1 MVETLFSINP
11 ALHVGS
17 RINYSR
23 PLLKCRGGGGSMR
36 RVVVNMSLSHHHHH
50 HHHNDH
56 HNNQPYWAAIN
67 DQIQAHL
74 KKVVTVKDPV
84 SVFEPMHHLVFS
96 SPQDTAPA
104 LCVAAC
110 DLVGGGGGGGG
121 DQALAAAAAL
131 QVIHAASFTHEYL
144 PLSDR
149 PSLLP
154 RPGPGPVGH
163 HAFGPNVELL
173 TGDGMVPFGLEL
185 VAKSDDPA
193 QNSSNRILLVIVE
206 ITRAIGSL
214 GLVDGQYSELQ
225 CSKLDGFDGNGS
237 WHMELINNTCEKK
250 EGGFHACAAACGAI
264 LGGGSEEEIEKLR
277 RFGLYVGMIRGTL
290 RRYSPEKRSKRVE
303 ELRNLALKELEGF
316 DEANVKAI
324 SSFVEGNLSYG

>member
-1 MVETLFSINP
+1 MAKTLCSINP
-11 ALHVGS
+11 PLHVGA
-17 RINYSR
+17 RINHSR
-23 PLLKCRGGGGSMR
+23 PLLKCRSQGGGLR
-36 RVVVNMSLSHHHHH
+36 RVVVNMSLSHHHQHNHDKHH
-50 HHHNDH
+50 I
-56 HNNQPYWAAIN
+56 NQPYWAAIN

-96 SPQDTAPA
+96 SPLDTAPA

-110 DLVGGGGGGGG
+110 DLVGGGGGCGG

-131 QVIHAASFTHEYL
+131 QIIHAAYNTHEYL

-149 PSLLP
+149 PSLMP
-154 RPGPGPVGH
+154 KASPGPMGH

-193 QNSSNRILLVIVE
+193 QNSSKRILRVIVE

-214 GLVDGQYSELQ
+214 GVVDGQYSELQ
-225 CSKLDGFDGNGS
+225 CSQLDGNGS
-237 WHMELINNTCEKK
+237 WHVELINNTCEKK
-250 EGGFHACAAACGAI
+250 EGGLHACAAACGAI
-264 LGGGSEEEIEKLR
+264 LGGGSEEEIERLR
-277 RFGLYVGMIRGTL
+277 MFGLYVGMIRGTL
-290 RRYSPEKRSKRVE
+290 LRYSPEKRSIRVE
-303 ELRNLALKELEGF
+303 ELRDLALKELEGF
-316 DEANVKAI
+316 DGANVKAI
-324 SSFVEGNLSYG
+324 SSFIEGNLSHV

>member
-1 MVETLFSINP
+1 MAETLCCINP
-11 ALHVGS
+11 GLYVGS
-17 RINYSR
+17 RINHSR
-23 PLLKCRGGGGSMR
+23 PLLKCRSGGGGMR
-36 RVVVNMSLSHHHHH
+36 RVVVVNMSLSHHHH
-50 HHHNDH
+50 H

-67 DQIQAHL
+67 DQIQTHL

-96 SPQDTAPA
+96 SPPDTAPA

-110 DLVGGGGGGGG
+110 DLVGGGGGG
-121 DQALAAAAAL
+121 DLALAAAAAL
-131 QVIHAASFTHEYL
+131 QVILAASFTHEYL

-149 PSLLP
+149 PSLMP
-154 RPGPGPVGH
+154 RPGPGPIGH

-185 VAKSDDPA
+185 VAKSDDPD
-193 QNSSNRILLVIVE
+193 QNNSDRILRVIVE
-206 ITRAIGSL
+206 ITRAVGSL
-214 GLVDGQYSELQ
+214 GVVDGQYSELQ
-225 CSKLDGFDGNGS
+225 CSQLEGNGS
-237 WHMELINNTCEKK
+237 WHMDLINNTCEKK
-250 EGGFHACAAACGAI
+250 EGGLHACAAACGAI

-277 RFGLYVGMIRGTL
+277 RFGLYVGMIQGTL
-290 RRYSPEKRSKRVE
+290 LRYLPEKRSIRVE

-324 SSFVEGNLSYG
+324 SSFIEGNLSRV